1 MPTAGPEA
9 RQEPQ
14 PWQRFDAPSRSW
26 LPVGV
31 RVPGRRAGAAGA
43 ACRTPSAQD
52 GSSTD
57 GLRTAVPARPGRP
70 DRLRRLLRPGGPAF
84 LVVVGL
90 AVFALAELAVRLTIE
105 YGRVSAWWPAAG
117 VGLLAYLA
125 TPRGRRAAV
134 PAVVLLATFA
144 ANTLAGRPVAPS
156 VGYAASNTLEVVVV
170 GWWLLRGRTRATL
183 ETIDDV
189 VRLLVGVGLGVVV
202 LGLGIGTTA
211 VVTGYGAFLPTAT
224 GAMSSHAAAILIILP
239 LGLAARAHGS
249 RRPRGEAVLQS
260 AALTLTTLLLF
271 GLPVTA
277 PVGFL
282 LVPLVVWAALRFAPR
297 FVAGQLLVLAVA
309 VTVLTSWGGG
319 PIAGAQLDR
328 PMTALVVQ
336 GYLVSL
342 AMIALP
348 LVVAS
353 NTRRHVLEG
362 LVASERLFRQGF
374 SESLVGMML
383 LRVCRGDGTTAHTVG
398 GLDVVELN
406 PVAARL
412 LEQREERVLGSC
424 WTSTLDERD
433 RLLLAEVVEA
443 MVRGRVS
450 GWRGEVELL
459 THHGP
464 RFLELALSP
473 LPASVGDG
481 MFVAQLLDVTARREA
496 EERLTAQALRD
507 ALTGMANRT
516 LLRDRLELALSLLPA
531 AEPTADDVSVGLLF
545 CDLDDFKHVNDSA
558 GHTVGDVVLVEVAHR
573 LQGLL
578 APGDLAARLGG
589 DEFVLLRPR
598 VGPGEA
604 EALAADVIDQVCR
617 PVEVD
622 GQAYAVGVSIGIVHS
637 RPGET
642 AEELL
647 RDADAAMYAAKAEG
661 KRRAVVY
668 SDVHRER
675 ALRLVRLES
684 ELHRAL
690 AEGELRV
697 HLQPVVDLRTG
708 TTTAAEALVR
718 WEHPERGLL
727 PPGEWLD
734 VAERCGLMPR
744 LGAWVLQEACRLA
757 LTWPG
762 GDAPDDGAAAGAGRG
777 GAPVVVHVNVSA
789 RQLEQD
795 CFLSTVRE
803 ALDRTGLPPG
813 RLVLEFTE
821 THLDEVTDAL
831 LEDLV
836 RLREMGIGL
845 AADDYGTGYSPL
857 TRIIELPLS
866 MIKIDRR
873 FVGDMLEDV
882 RSRAVVTTL
891 LRLGQSLG
899 LEVVAEGVETPA
911 AAAALAELGCL
922 TGQGYLWS
930 RPLPPEEF
938 ARGLRTARAVPAPR

>member
-1 MPTAGPEA
+1 VPKPGQGE
-9 RQEPQ
+9 RRGPQ
-14 PWQRFDAPSRSW
+14 PWRRSDAPSRSW
-26 LPVGV
+26 LP
-31 RVPGRRAGAAGA
+31 
-43 ACRTPSAQD
+43 
-52 GSSTD
+52 
-57 GLRTAVPARPGRP
+57 
-70 DRLRRLLRPGGPAF
+70 RPGGPTF
-84 LVVVGL
+84 LVLLGL
-90 AVFALAELAVRLTIE
+90 VLFLLAAPAVQLNLLAD
-105 YGRVSAWWPAAG
+105 GRVSAWWPAAG
-117 VGLLAYLA
+117 VGLLGYLA
-125 TPRGRRAAV
+125 VPRGRRAAV
-134 PAVVLLATFA
+134 PVVVLIATFA
-144 ANTLAGRPVAPS
+144 ANALVGRPVAPS
-156 VGYAASNTLEVVVV
+156 LGYATSNALEVVVV
-170 GWWLLRGRTRATL
+170 GWWLLRGRSRATL

-189 VRLLVGVGLGVVV
+189 VRLLVGVGLGVLA
-202 LGLGIGTTA
+202 LGLGIGATA
-211 VVTGYGAFLPTAT
+211 VLTGYGTFVPSAA
-224 GAMSSHAAAILIILP
+224 GAMTSHAAAMLIVVP
-239 LGLAARAHGS
+239 LGLAARNHGS
-249 RRPRGEAVLQS
+249 RRPRGEAALQS
-260 AALTLTTLLLF
+260 AGLALVALLVF
-271 GLPVTA
+271 GLHVTA
-277 PVGFL
+277 PVGFI
-282 LVPLVVWAALRFAPR
+282 LVPLVVWGALRLSPR
-297 FVAGQLLVLAVA
+297 FVAGQILVLAVA
-309 VTVLTSWGGG
+309 ITSLTASGSG

-328 PMTALVVQ
+328 SVTALLVQ
-336 GYLVSL
+336 GYLLSL
-342 AMIALP
+342 AVVALP
-348 LVVAS
+348 LVVAAT
-353 NTRRHVLEG
+353 TRRHVLEG

-383 LRVCRGDGTTAHTVG
+383 LRVCRGDDGTSAHTVG

-412 LEQREERVLGSC
+412 LEQREESVLGSC

-433 RLLLAEVVEA
+433 RLLLTEVVEA
-443 MVRGRVS
+443 MVRGRVP

-464 RFLELALSP
+464 RFLELAVSP
-473 LPASVGDG
+473 LPATVGDG

-531 AEPTADDVSVGLLF
+531 AEPGPDGTVPDDGAPSVGLLF

-558 GHTVGDVVLVEVAHR
+558 GHTVGDLVLVEVAHR
-573 LQGLL
+573 LQSLL

-604 EALAADVIDQVCR
+604 EALAAEVIDLVCR
-617 PVEVD
+617 PVDVD
-622 GQAYAVGVSIGIVHS
+622 GQSYSVGMSIGVVHS

-675 ALRLVRLES
+675 ALRLVRLEA

-708 TTTAAEALVR
+708 VTTAAEALVR

-734 VAERCGLMPR
+734 VAERGGLMPQ
-744 LGAWVLQEACRLA
+744 LGAWVLQEACAQA
-757 LTWPG
+757 LTWP
-762 GDAPDDGAAAGAGRG
+762 APALDAAGAR
-777 GAPVVVHVNVSA
+777 PVCVHVNISA
-789 RQLEQD
+789 RQLEQE
-795 CFLSTVRE
+795 CFLATVRG
-803 ALDRTGLPPG
+803 ALERTGLPPE

-836 RLREMGIGL
+836 GLREMGIGL

-930 RPLPPEEF
+930 RPLPAEEF
-938 ARGLRTARAVPAPR
+938 GRTLLLRDAVLPR